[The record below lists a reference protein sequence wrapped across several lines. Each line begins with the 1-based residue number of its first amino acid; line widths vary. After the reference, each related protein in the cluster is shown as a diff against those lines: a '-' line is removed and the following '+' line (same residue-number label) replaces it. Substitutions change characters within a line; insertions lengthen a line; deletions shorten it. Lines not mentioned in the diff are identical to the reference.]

1 MFVKYTNQAILHRE
15 AQILR
20 RFWWVSTTVSPNDQP
35 EPVSNEEREFWVV
48 PL

>member
-20 RFWWVSTTVSPNDQP
+20 CFLVSLHDSFTKWLAWASK
-35 EPVSNEEREFWVV
+35 
-48 PL
+48 